1 MTTRRSRGDGGLY
14 WSKGRQRWIAEVTV
28 GYDGCGKRITRKASG
43 KTKTEAKDKLKE
55 MVRDID
61 DGLPIAANDYALAD
75 AVRAWLAYGLRGR
88 DADTIANYTCLA
100 ERHII
105 ESIGAK
111 SLRQLS
117 AEDVD
122 KWLSAESKNVSTRTL
137 RLVHAI
143 LARSIR
149 HAQARDKV
157 KRNVALLCDVPTGR
171 PGRPSKSL
179 TLEQATA
186 VIRAA
191 TGSPLYAYIVLSL
204 LIGARTEELRALRW
218 HHVDLSGKPGS
229 TPPVPPSIE
238 VWRSVRAGGDTKTKK
253 SRRTLAMPQRCV
265 GALSALW
272 DNRECK
278 HVERSGCDCLV
289 FVSRAGTALDAH
301 NVRRGFRSVATSAG
315 LVAKE
320 WTPREMRHSFV
331 SLLSDDGMPIEQIAR
346 LVGHTS
352 TAVTETVYRQQIRPV
367 IVDGAEA
374 MDRIFAEKDPGDSP
388 VL

>member
-1 MTTRRSRGDGGLY
+1 
-14 WSKGRQRWIAEVTV
+14 
-28 GYDGCGKRITRKASG
+28 
-43 KTKTEAKDKLKE
+43 
-55 MVRDID
+55 MVRDLD
-61 DGLPIAANDYALAD
+61 DGLPIAANSYSLAE
-75 AVRAWLAYGLRGR
+75 AVRAWLAHGPRGR
-88 DADTIANYTCLA
+88 DTDTVANYTCLA
-100 ERHII
+100 NAHII
-105 ESIGAK
+105 QSIGTK

-122 KWLSAESKNVSTRTL
+122 TWLSAESKKLSTRTL
-137 RLVHAI
+137 RLVHSI

-149 HAQARDKV
+149 RAQARDKV

-186 VIRAA
+186 VISAA
-191 TGSPLYAYIVLSL
+191 AGSSLYAYIVLSL

-218 HHVDLSGKPGS
+218 HHVDLAGNPDAI
-229 TPPVPPSIE
+229 PPVPPSIE

-253 SRRTLAMPQRCV
+253 SRRTLAMPQRCAV
-265 GALSALW
+265 ALGGLW
-272 DNRECK
+272 DGRKCG
-278 HVERSGCDCLV
+278 HAERSQCDCLV
-289 FVSRAGTALDAH
+289 FVSQAGTPLDAH
-301 NVRRGFRSVATSAG
+301 NVRRGFRNVAAVAG
-315 LVAKE
+315 LVPKE

-367 IVDGAEA
+367 MIEGAQA
-374 MDRIFAEKDPGDSP
+374 MDRIFGEP
-388 VL
+388 

>member
-1 MTTRRSRGDGGLY
+1 MTKRRSRGDGGLY
-14 WSKGRQRWIAEVTV
+14 WSESRQRWIAEVTT
-28 GYDGCGKRITRKASG
+28 GYDGRGKRITRKASG

-55 MVRDID
+55 MVRDLD
-61 DGLPIAANDYALAD
+61 DGLPIAASGYTLAD

-88 DADTIANYTCLA
+88 DEDTIANYTCLA
-100 ERHII
+100 GSHII
-105 ESIGAK
+105 ETIGAR

-122 KWLSAESKNVSTRTL
+122 KWLSVTSEKVSTRTL
-137 RLVHAI
+137 RLLHSI

-186 VIRAA
+186 VIGVAA
-191 TGSPLYAYIVLSL
+191 GSSLYAYIVLSL

-218 HHVDLSGKPGS
+218 NHVDLEGKPDS
-229 TPPVPPSIE
+229 AAPVPPSIA
-238 VWRSVRAGGDTKTKK
+238 VWRSVRAGGDTKTKR

-265 GALSALW
+265 EALGALW
-272 DNRECK
+272 DTRKCG
-278 HVERSGCDCLV
+278 HAERSRCDCLV
-289 FVSRAGTALDAH
+289 FVSQAGTPLDAH
-301 NVRRGFRSVATSAG
+301 NVRRGFRRVVAAAG

-367 IVDGAEA
+367 MIEGAQV
-374 MDRIFAEKDPGDSP
+374 MDRIFPGAEALSS
-388 VL
+388 